1 MRSGF
6 GGKWSIQYAG
16 LEFPLEHSI
25 WTAGRT
31 DWMQASEFRR
41 KILTDGV
48 DVGSQVIQG
57 PSHQGLM
64 GDDEDLDVTENS
76 KYAVQAEET
85 ERQPR
90 TVNRFFLF

>member
-6 GGKWSIQYAG
+6 GGKWYIQYAG

-31 DWMQASEFRR
+31 DWMQASEFRG

-57 PSHQGLM
+57 PSH
-64 GDDEDLDVTENS
+64 
-76 KYAVQAEET
+76 
-85 ERQPR
+85 
-90 TVNRFFLF
+90 

>member
-48 DVGSQVIQG
+48 DVGS
-57 PSHQGLM
+57 
-64 GDDEDLDVTENS
+64 
-76 KYAVQAEET
+76 
-85 ERQPR
+85 
-90 TVNRFFLF
+90 